1 MRNTLQR
8 AAVLND
14 LKHRSDH
21 PTAEMVYTTV
31 KNDIPNISLAT
42 VYRNLRGLAKDEEII
57 SFTQN
62 GKEHFDGN
70 TVPHVHLCCK
80 SCGRIEDLMLTKES
94 FEKMDFPEDFLVR
107 NIVVEGL
114 CKDCRQKLMASEA
127 SDMSDVSDI
136 EEINSD
142 IEEIKAEEPEKRAV
156 NE

>member
-21 PTAEMVYTTV
+21 PTAEMVYNTV
-31 KNDIPNISLAT
+31 KNEIPNISLAT

-114 CKDCRQKLMASEA
+114 CKDCRQKLRTSEA
-127 SDMSDVSDI
+127 SDIADVSDI
-136 EEINSD
+136 EEI
-142 IEEIKAEEPEKRAV
+142 EAEETEKRAV